1 MKVKK
6 FLNNVMQEELRPIRA
21 RRAEYEQ
28 RIGDVYD
35 ILKAGSETARQEAAK
50 TVTEVKAAMKI
61 HYFDTPEFLEEQSKK
76 YSK

>member
-1 MKVKK
+1 
-6 FLNNVMQEELRPIRA
+6 MQEELRPIRA

-50 TVTEVKAAMKI
+50 TVAEVKAAMKI

>member
-35 ILKAGSETARQEAAK
+35 ILKAGSETARQAAAK
-50 TVTEVKAAMKI
+50 TVAEVKAAMKI
-61 HYFDTPEFLEEQSKK
+61 DYFDTPEFLEEQSKK